1 MKQRTEFIIN
11 SLIFI
16 FFLKNSIIKIII
28 NEKHKKQKTGNTDL
42 SMALGPLAISKVTKG
57 VIVSSTLN
65 NIIYFVFFN
74 FKVSLIHFISA
85 IVKNMDEIS
94 KHRKLVRKINTSL
107 LLQIFNLIIH
117 YSITYKKWDY
127 CKFKISILK

>member
-1 MKQRTEFIIN
+1 MKQRIEFIIN

-42 SMALGPLAISKVTKG
+42 SIALGPLAISKVTKG

-74 FKVSLIHFISA
+74 FKVSLIYFISA

-94 KHRKLVRKINTSL
+94 KPRKTSKKNKY
-107 LLQIFNLIIH
+107 IFTPSNI
-117 YSITYKKWDY
+117 
-127 CKFKISILK
+127 

>member
-42 SMALGPLAISKVTKG
+42 SIALGPLAISKVTKG
-57 VIVSSTLN
+57 VIVSNILN
-65 NIIYFVFFN
+65 NTIYFVFSI
-74 FKVSLIHFISA
+74 FKKFLTKFTSK
-85 IVKNMDEIS
+85 IVKNMAEIS
-94 KHRKLVRKINTSL
+94 NSKKILRKINTSL
-107 LLQIFNLIIH
+107 LLQIFNLII
-117 YSITYKKWDY
+117 YLLQYNI
-127 CKFKISILK
+127 

>member
-42 SMALGPLAISKVTKG
+42 SIALGPLAMTKVTKG
-57 VIVSSTLN
+57 VIVSNILN
-65 NIIYFVFFN
+65 NTIYFVFSI
-74 FKVSLIHFISA
+74 FKKFLTKFISK
-85 IVKNMDEIS
+85 IVKNMDKIS
-94 KHRKLVRKINTSL
+94 KPRKTS
-107 LLQIFNLIIH
+107 
-117 YSITYKKWDY
+117 KKNKY
-127 CKFKISILK
+127 ISTPSNI

>member
-1 MKQRTEFIIN
+1 MIQSTEFTI
-11 SLIFI
+11 SSFIFI
-16 FFLKNSIIKIII
+16 FFLKNSIIKIIRYK
-28 NEKHKKQKTGNTDL
+28 KHKEQKTENTDL
-42 SMALGPLAISKVTKG
+42 SIALGPLAISKVTKG

-94 KHRKLVRKINTSL
+94 KPRKLVRKINTSL